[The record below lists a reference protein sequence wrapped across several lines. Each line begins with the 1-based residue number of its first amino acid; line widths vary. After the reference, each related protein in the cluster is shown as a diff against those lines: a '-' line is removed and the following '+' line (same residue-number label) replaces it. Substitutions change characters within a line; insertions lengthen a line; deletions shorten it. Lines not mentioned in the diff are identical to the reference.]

1 MDLFGFGH
9 LFNVVVFFTSVL
21 KNSFKP
27 QFGFKIVKS
36 KKAQTQETQQIL
48 FFFCQFYIVMH
59 TISKSFAE
67 CQNMKIFSN
76 FFALYP
82 KEVYRRCPG
91 GFW

>member
-1 MDLFGFGH
+1 
-9 LFNVVVFFTSVL
+9 
-21 KNSFKP
+21 
-27 QFGFKIVKS
+27 
-36 KKAQTQETQQIL
+36 
-48 FFFCQFYIVMH
+48 MH